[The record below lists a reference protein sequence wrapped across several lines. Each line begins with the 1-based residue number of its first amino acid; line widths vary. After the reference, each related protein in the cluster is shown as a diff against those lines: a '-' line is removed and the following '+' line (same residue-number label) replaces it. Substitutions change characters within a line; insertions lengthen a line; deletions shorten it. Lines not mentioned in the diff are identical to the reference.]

1 MTPDLEAALAAYLQE
16 NRWGLWC
23 TLYTDASNAGSES
36 NGPRTWA
43 WGARARLSDQ
53 VAALFEAP
61 AYLTGSGGAPQAGS
75 LGSHVG
81 EMWAVVHGVSMVLE
95 RWPFVRGIGV
105 RSDNQAA
112 CCTSNTPLIAA
123 LMVCWVA
130 LLRLGR
136 ALPPELDELIGGS
149 LERGSL
155 HPQSF
160 GVTWAEVDTLYS
172 SGGRTPPAE
181 VLARAAVELASGR
194 GAQRV
199 RG

>member
-1 MTPDLEAALAAYLQE
+1 MTLADLTYDELEALVRSWSWWTPDHVAPVGVPYLI
-16 NRWGLWC
+16 
-23 TLYTDASNAGSES
+23 
-36 NGPRTWA
+36 
-43 WGARARLSDQ
+43 
-53 VAALFEAP
+53 
-61 AYLTGSGGAPQAGS
+61 SG
-75 LGSHVG
+75 V
-81 EMWAVVHGVSMVLE
+81 
-95 RWPFVRGIGV
+95 VRGLRLPGV
-105 RSDNQAA
+105 TLDRDRTALISATLVLPREVVGQRAC

-149 LERGSL
+149 LGRGSL

-172 SGGRTPPAE
+172 SGGRTPPTE

-199 RG
+199 KG